1 MNLEKALR
9 YPVLTIGCGPTN
21 SIRGAAHLSNLENAL
36 VVDVGG
42 TTTDIGVL
50 KKGFPRES
58 SLATVIGGIR
68 TNFRMP
74 DVLSI
79 GLGGGTIVH
88 VENELRVGP
97 ESLGYRIL
105 EESLSF
111 GGKVLC
117 TTDIAIANQKNHPVD
132 GAISPDLEVNLVNQ
146 TKEKIRELIEDAI
159 DQMKTDRKEVP
170 VILVGGGS
178 IILPKEMNGVSEV
191 IVPENY
197 DAANA
202 IGAALGEV
210 SGEVNSVYSLEN
222 QTQEEAVNLAI
233 DTARKEAIDS
243 GASVDTLK
251 TIFVEV
257 IPLAYLPKQAVN
269 IKVKVAGKLSF
280 SEVFV
285 SVKS

>member
-1 MNLEKALR
+1 
-9 YPVLTIGCGPTN
+9 
-21 SIRGAAHLSNLENAL
+21 
-36 VVDVGG
+36 
-42 TTTDIGVL
+42 
-50 KKGFPRES
+50 
-58 SLATVIGGIR
+58 
-68 TNFRMP
+68 MP

-202 IGAALGEV
+202 IGAALGK
-210 SGEVNSVYSLEN
+210 S
-222 QTQEEAVNLAI
+222 Q
-233 DTARKEAIDS
+233 
-243 GASVDTLK
+243 
-251 TIFVEV
+251 
-257 IPLAYLPKQAVN
+257 
-269 IKVKVAGKLSF
+269 VK
-280 SEVFV
+280 
-285 SVKS
+285 